1 MVKLQNVKLTVF
13 IFREGDKYIA
23 YTPALDL
30 STCGDS
36 SEQAKRRF
44 EEIVKIVQEFFPLIS
59 FLQRASAASSD
70 RNLGGIR
77 SALIPDLS
85 RAEAVAG
92 PMAQIL
98 ARHIALISSPF
109 IKSLATKRSTPFVL
123 VKTIQS

>member
-44 EEIVKIVQEFFPLIS
+44 EEIVKIFFEEIIEMGTLDTV
-59 FLQRASAASSD
+59 LEECGWRKEKELD
-70 RNLGGIR
+70 KRW
-77 SALIPDLS
+77 IPPEIDHS
-85 RAEAVAG
+85 VEE
-92 PMAQIL
+92 
-98 ARHIALISSPF
+98 
-109 IKSLATKRSTPFVL
+109 
-123 VKTIQS
+123 VKIPIPS